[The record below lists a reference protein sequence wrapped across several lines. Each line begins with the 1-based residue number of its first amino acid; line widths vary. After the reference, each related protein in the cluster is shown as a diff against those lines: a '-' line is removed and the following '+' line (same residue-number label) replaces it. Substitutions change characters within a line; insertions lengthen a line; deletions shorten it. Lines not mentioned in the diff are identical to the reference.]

1 MEQTVYSQNDFRN
14 YELYHH
20 GVLGQKWGKHNGPPY
35 PLDSS
40 VSTGHR
46 LKKSYTNANGD
57 LNDNGKAKRSS
68 IIKQTETAKKV
79 GKVVGGIV
87 GGAAGVGASAA
98 ITLTSGF
105 IVPHLQVGI
114 TAGAVAGGAKA
125 FESALQKIGDKRLAD
140 FDKKVSK
147 ERETKESEEQ
157 QKKYSTKE
165 EAQKAAEKQFKDD
178 YNKVINAKTEAE
190 RSESK
195 KQAKSDY
202 DKRMKEIDDE
212 FGGSVSKAKQQFEK
226 DVEKANKAKTDEEH
240 DKLNREADEKYAKAA
255 AETRQYYKDNKD
267 RLLKNAKE
275 KDQYDMEFLE
285 RSNPNGEWDNKRYIS
300 EYEKY
305 LDDPYSYQPYE
316 YRKNK

>member
-1 MEQTVYSQNDFRN
+1 MEQTIYSQNDFRN

-20 GVLGQKWGKHNGPPY
+20 GVLGQKWGVRRYQNSDGT
-35 PLDSS
+35 LTDE
-40 VSTGHR
+40 GI
-46 LKKSYTNANGD
+46 
-57 LNDNGKAKRSS
+57 KRRQQ
-68 IIKQTETAKKV
+68 IINQTEASKKV
-79 GKVVGGIV
+79 GKVVGGAV

-98 ITLTSGF
+98 ITLTTGF

-140 FDKKVSK
+140 FDKKVSEGK
-147 ERETKESEEQ
+147 FID
-157 QKKYSTKE
+157 
-165 EAQKAAEKQFKDD
+165 KAAEPGDIQKNAVGKATVMKDPAST
-178 YNKVINAKTEAE
+178 I
-190 RSESK
+190 K
-195 KQAKSDY
+195 KSMEQYK
-202 DKRMKEIDDE
+202 
-212 FGGSVSKAKQQFEK
+212 K

-255 AETRQYYKDNKD
+255 AEIRQYYKDNKD

-285 RSNPNGEWDNKRYIS
+285 RSNPDGEWDNKRYIS
-300 EYEKY
+300 EYERY

>member
-20 GVLGQKWGKHNGPPY
+20 GILGQKWGVRRY
-35 PLDSS
+35 Q
-40 VSTGHR
+40 
-46 LKKSYTNANGD
+46 
-57 LNDNGKAKRSS
+57 KADGTLTDEGRKRRQQ
-68 IIKQTETAKKV
+68 IINQTEASKKV
-79 GKVVGGIV
+79 GKVVGGAI

-98 ITLTSGF
+98 ITLKSGF
-105 IVPHLQVGI
+105 IIPHLQVGI

-140 FDKKVSK
+140 FDKKVSEGK
-147 ERETKESEEQ
+147 FID
-157 QKKYSTKE
+157 
-165 EAQKAAEKQFKDD
+165 KAAEPGDIQK
-178 YNKVINAKTEAE
+178 NAV
-190 RSESK
+190 
-195 KQAKSDY
+195 
-202 DKRMKEIDDE
+202 
-212 FGGSVSKAKQQFEK
+212 G
-226 DVEKANKAKTDEEH
+226 KANKAKTDEEH

-285 RSNPNGEWDNKRYIS
+285 RSDPFSQWDNKRYIS